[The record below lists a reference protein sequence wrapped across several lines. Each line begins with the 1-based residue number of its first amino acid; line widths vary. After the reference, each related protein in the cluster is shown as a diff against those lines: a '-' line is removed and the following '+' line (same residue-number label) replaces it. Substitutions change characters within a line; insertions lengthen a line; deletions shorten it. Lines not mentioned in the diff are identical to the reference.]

1 MRRINFN
8 YQKSIFI
15 KIKCVVLTKVNA
27 LYFRY
32 VSKYKIFDS
41 EDAPYRQRS
50 MRRICLI
57 IRKLFLIKI
66 IDTPYLLRQMRR
78 MALTFRNFFLSKTD
92 TPYLGEKMRRIELI
106 KRVVFYKN

>member
-1 MRRINFN
+1 MRRIELIN
-8 YQKSIFI
+8 QKSAYLF

-27 LYFRY
+27 PYFRY

-41 EDAPYRQRS
+41 EDTPYRQRS

-66 IDTPYLLRQMRR
+66 IDTPYLLKQMRR
-78 MALTFRNFFLSKTD
+78 MALSLRKIS
-92 TPYLGEKMRRIELI
+92 Y
-106 KRVVFYKN
+106 